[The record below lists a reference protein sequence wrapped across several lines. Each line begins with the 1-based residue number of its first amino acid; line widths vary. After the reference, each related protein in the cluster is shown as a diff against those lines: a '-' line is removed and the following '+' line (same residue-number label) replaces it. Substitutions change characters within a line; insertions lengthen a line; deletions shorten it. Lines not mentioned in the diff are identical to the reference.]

1 VNLKQA
7 KLATGG
13 GLLTNSK
20 MPGYCYSIP
29 AKECNV
35 GAKLVKIA
43 GSVCEG
49 CYALKGFYQT
59 YATSIDRALYA
70 RLDSLTNP
78 IWVEAMSKLINHYC
92 RNPEFWPS
100 GKIKRKSKVLRGTFF
115 RWDAAGDVQDLP
127 HLRKMVLVAEAT
139 PLVSHWIP
147 TREYK
152 IVAKYR
158 SVYGEFPANFRVRLS
173 AHMVD
178 GAAPSGYGLTTSTVV
193 TDGSETCQATMPEN
207 KSECGDCRACWSP
220 DVANVSYAKH

>member
-1 VNLKQA
+1 MNLRQA
-7 KLATGG
+7 KEATGG

-78 IWVEAMSKLINHYC
+78 LWVETMSKLINHYC
-92 RNPEFWPS
+92 QDGEAVS
-100 GKIKRKSKVLRGTFF
+100 QRGTFF
-115 RWDAAGDVQDLP
+115 RWDAAGDIQDLP

-139 PLVSHWIP
+139 PTVSHWIP

-158 SVYGEFPANFRVRLS
+158 SVYGEFPANFTVRLS

-193 TDGSETCQATMPEN
+193 TDHTETCHATMPDQP
-207 KSECGDCRACWSP
+207 SECGDCRACWSP

>member
-1 VNLKQA
+1 MNLKEA

-78 IWVEAMSKLINHYC
+78 LWVEAMSKLINHYC
-92 RNPEFWPS
+92 QDGEAV
-100 GKIKRKSKVLRGTFF
+100 SKRGTFF
-115 RWDAAGDVQDLP
+115 RWDAAG
-127 HLRKMVLVAEAT
+127 
-139 PLVSHWIP
+139 
-147 TREYK
+147 
-152 IVAKYR
+152 
-158 SVYGEFPANFRVRLS
+158 
-173 AHMVD
+173 
-178 GAAPSGYGLTTSTVV
+178 
-193 TDGSETCQATMPEN
+193 DGSETCQATMPEN
-207 KSECGDCRACWSP
+207 KSECGDCRACWKSE
-220 DVANVSYAKH
+220 VANVSYAKH

>member
-1 VNLKQA
+1 VNLQQA
-7 KLATGG
+7 KETTGG

-59 YATSIDRALYA
+59 YETSIDRALYA

-78 IWVEAMSKLINHYC
+78 LWVEAMTKLINHYC
-92 RNPEFWPS
+92 QDGEAV
-100 GKIKRKSKVLRGTFF
+100 SKRGTFF

-139 PLVSHWIP
+139 PTVSHWIP

-158 SVYGEFPANFRVRLS
+158 AVYGEFPPNFTVRLS

-193 TDGSETCQATMPEN
+193 TDHTETCHATMPDQP
-207 KSECGDCRACWSP
+207 SECGDCRACWSP